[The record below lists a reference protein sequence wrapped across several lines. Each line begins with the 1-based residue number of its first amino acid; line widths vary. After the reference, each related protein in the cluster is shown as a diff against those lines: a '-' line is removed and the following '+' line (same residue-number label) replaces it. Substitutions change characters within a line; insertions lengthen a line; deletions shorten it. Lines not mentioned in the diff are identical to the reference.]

1 MVPQL
6 YLGNHLVYF
15 KLPLLKSNKMRVKFS
30 KGQQREFFKKVME
43 TINCPSLRELINRGI
58 DVNYSTLKNYYN
70 EERLIPEYLFKELIG
85 ISGINISDF
94 KFELIEENWGK
105 VKGGKISRREFLFS
119 IFIRELMV
127 NGPTRNRTWI
137 LSTSRTCLSHW
148 TMGPLYAFL

>member
-85 ISGINISDF
+85 ISGLNISYF

-105 VKGGKISRREFLFS
+105 VKGGKISRR
-119 IFIRELMV
+119 
-127 NGPTRNRTWI
+127 
-137 LSTSRTCLSHW
+137 
-148 TMGPLYAFL
+148 